1 MLSAELGFLDW
12 IQANLRSNLLD
23 GLMPV
28 VTALG
33 DGGIL
38 WIVTAAVL
46 LLIPKHRKT
55 GAAIAAA
62 LVLEAI
68 CCNVLLKPLVARV
81 RPCGVNTAVQLLI
94 PRPDDFS
101 FPSGHTGAAFAAVG
115 AMFTSRDR
123 LWIPALLLAA
133 LIAFSRLYL
142 YVHYPTDVLAGALLG
157 IMAGWLGS
165 FLSRRAGGLLRT
177 SSGRP

>member
-1 MLSAELGFLDW
+1 MLSVELGFLDW
-12 IQANLRSNLLD
+12 IQANLRSDLLD

-62 LVLEAI
+62 LVLGAI

-101 FPSGHTGAAFAAVG
+101 FPSGHTCAAFACCVTWARFAARRWVKV
-115 AMFTSRDR
+115 
-123 LWIPALLLAA
+123 LCLVLAA
-133 LIAFSRLYL
+133 LMGLSRLYVG
-142 YVHYPTDVLAGALLG
+142 VHFPSDVIAGCAAGCFCAFLAWRSQTRAEEL
-157 IMAGWLGS
+157 WRR
-165 FLSRRAGGLLRT
+165 RRA
-177 SSGRP
+177 